1 MLEELKTKEDVELFA
16 KYKVDL
22 IKLHQEYAKKLGLF
36 DNKVD
41 SYNKDDALK
50 HLNQKDHYQFLIK
63 EDNKDIGIL
72 EYKVTK
78 SDIDNSKIIY
88 INVLYIIE
96 EYRKSGIGKKIIKE
110 LQNKHYRIELECW
123 YEMPAN
129 YFYETLGMKKIKTRY
144 MLESNNE

>member
-1 MLEELKTKEDVELFA
+1 MLQKLRTKEDVELFA

-22 IKLHQEYAKKLGLF
+22 IKLHQEYANKLGLF
-36 DNKVD
+36 DNIVD
-41 SYNKDDALK
+41 KYNKEDALK
-50 HLNQKDHYQFLIK
+50 HLNVKNYYQFLIK

-72 EYKVTK
+72 EYKITK
-78 SDIDNSKIIY
+78 SDIDNSKILY
-88 INVLYIIE
+88 INDLYIIE

-129 YFYETLGMKKIKTRY
+129 YFYEDLGMKKIKTRY

>member
-1 MLEELKTKEDVELFA
+1 MLQELKTKEEVELFA

-50 HLNQKDHYQFLIK
+50 HLNQNDYYQFLIK

-72 EYKVTK
+72 EYKITK
-78 SDIDNSKIIY
+78 SDIDNNDILY

-96 EYRKSGIGKKIIKE
+96 EYRKSGVGKKIIKE

-129 YFYETLGMKKIKTRY
+129 YFYEALGMKKIKTRY
-144 MLESNNE
+144 VLESNNE